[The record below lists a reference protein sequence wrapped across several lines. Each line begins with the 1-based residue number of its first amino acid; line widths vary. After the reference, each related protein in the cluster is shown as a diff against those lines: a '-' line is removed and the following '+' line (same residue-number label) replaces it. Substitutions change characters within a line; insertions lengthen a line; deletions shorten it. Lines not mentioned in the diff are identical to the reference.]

1 MNVMPEL
8 MVIGNQNTVG
18 NNEGL
23 RGIAVFSSKE
33 GVKCPQCISL
43 KDAWGHFNS
52 SLELLKGSDRCLE
65 LR

>member
-8 MVIGNQNTVG
+8 MVIGNRNTVG
-18 NNEGL
+18 DNEGL

-43 KDAWGHFNS
+43 EDAWGHFNS
-52 SLELLKGSDRCLE
+52 SPELLKGSDQCLE
-65 LR
+65 L